1 MMRWVFI
8 GEFVFGLFVLGYN
21 VVQIM
26 DGQNWSFRGLIAG
39 AMLTLTMP
47 YVLYLTRSRQSN
59 G

>member
-26 DGQNWSFRGLIAG
+26 DGQNWSFWGLIAG
-39 AMLTLTMP
+39 VMLTLTMP
-47 YVLYLTRSRQSN
+47 YVLYLTRSRHSN